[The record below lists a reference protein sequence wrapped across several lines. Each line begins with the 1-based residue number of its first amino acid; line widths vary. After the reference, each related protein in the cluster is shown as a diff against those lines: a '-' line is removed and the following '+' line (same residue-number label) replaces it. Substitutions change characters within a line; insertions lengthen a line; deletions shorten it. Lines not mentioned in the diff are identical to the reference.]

1 MSHEII
7 KCLLVEDQTLVRMGL
22 KNLLELDDGICVA
35 DSAENGE
42 ICLNLLE
49 NNHYDLVLLDMRM
62 PVKTGLEV
70 LQTMKSQHNTT
81 KVLIITTFEDCD
93 VLVKAIHLG
102 ARGYILKN
110 AELESLISAIKAVH
124 RGELILQ
131 DTITQYMLKQ
141 TVAKTESLTKKEHE
155 VLKCMSLGLSNK
167 AIAEQL
173 NNSQGT
179 IRNHVST
186 VLAKLNV
193 SDRTQAVVKAINE
206 CLI

>member
-1 MSHEII
+1 MIN
-7 KCLLVEDQTLVRMGL
+7 CLLVEDQTLVRMGL
-22 KNLLELDDGICVA
+22 KSLLELDEAIHVKDC
-35 DSAENGE
+35 AENGE
-42 ICLNLLE
+42 VCLTLLAE
-49 NNHYDLVLLDMRM
+49 KQYDLVLLDMRM
-62 PVKTGLEV
+62 PEKTGLEV
-70 LQTMKSQHNTT
+70 LQTMKSQNNNT

-110 AELESLISAIKAVH
+110 AELESLIRAIKAVYG
-124 RGELILQ
+124 GELVLQ
-131 DTITQYMLKQ
+131 ETITRYMLKQ
-141 TVAKTESLTKKEHE
+141 TAAKTESLTKKEHE

-173 NNSQGT
+173 NNSEGT

-193 SDRTQAVVKAINE
+193 KDRTQAVVKAINE